1 MGFEEDREL
10 PIFKKAEE
18 IGQITEV
25 IVSNIDIKK
34 DVFLIRDQMR
44 MNGYLIGAKIAAAEG
59 GGLYS
64 LRMECAVLVK
74 IAARELM
81 TQTSILK
88 HDKLGPPEY
97 IKLLR
102 DEIENFRLLFIDWV
116 NSFDKN
122 DDIKDDWGELFR

>member
-1 MGFEEDREL
+1 MGFNDETNL

-18 IGQITEV
+18 IGQITSV
-25 IVSNIDIKK
+25 IISNIDAEK
-34 DVFLIRDQMR
+34 DIFHIREM
-44 MNGYLIGAKIAAAEG
+44 MLTNGYMIGAKIAAAEG

-74 IAARELM
+74 VAARELM
-81 TQTSILK
+81 VQTNVLK
-88 HDKLGPPEY
+88 RDKLCPPEY

-102 DEIENFRLLFIDWV
+102 DEIDNFRLLFIDWV
-116 NSFDKN
+116 DSFDKN